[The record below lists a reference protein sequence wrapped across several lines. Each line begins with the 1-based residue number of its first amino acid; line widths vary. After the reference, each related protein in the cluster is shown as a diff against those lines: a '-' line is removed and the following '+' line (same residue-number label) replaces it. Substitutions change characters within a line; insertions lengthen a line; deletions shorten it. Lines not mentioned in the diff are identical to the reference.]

1 MNPEP
6 AFAAGVAVAL
16 GWYYVLAAVLN
27 LTVAWR
33 AWRRLIPQAAG
44 NDTSPKRKRGAR
56 PFPSLALRAG
66 VDGLI
71 SHRRWSRVLAAG
83 AWLTMAAIFGL
94 LAWRAWAGSPLE
106 VPPAV
111 KSALNA
117 VVAPLSVFS
126 GSLALLA
133 ILYLGRRFFVR
144 PAVALGGLNASLV
157 LLGASLADAQFARV
171 ALRPDNVPILVMA
184 YLLGFFTWLATSK
197 AVANDARRSGGQA
210 PAEQGQ
216 VQRRLVWPDLVYIEL
231 IAMVLVTAGLL
242 AWSQAVRAPLEPPA
256 NPALTPNPSKAPW
269 YFLGFQELLGF
280 FDPTVAG
287 VILPG
292 LIIAGLMS
300 IPYLDRGPRE
310 EKGDTPHLP
319 GPTSG
324 RCPPYGCF
332 AQMGTVPFFRGGYY
346 TIAQR
351 KPAYL
356 IFQFGFLQLWILLI
370 LVGTFMRGP
379 NWDFFGPYQSRDT
392 QKPAAAAQ
400 HTLSHCF
407 WVDALGRGLPQA
419 APGSGALA
427 RAAAILGRES
437 PGIAVLAVYFL
448 FLPPLL
454 GRTLLGR
461 LRRRMTFGRYAVLSL
476 LSLMMLAVPLKMILH
491 WTLHLSYVV
500 GIPEYNLNF

>member
-6 AFAAGVAVAL
+6 AFAAGVAVGL

-27 LTVAWR
+27 LIVAWR
-33 AWRRLIPQAAG
+33 ARRRLVPQAAG
-44 NDTSPKRKRGAR
+44 NDTSPKRKRGTR

-71 SHRRWSRVLAAG
+71 SDRRWSRVLATG
-83 AWLTMAAIFGL
+83 IWLTMAAIFGL
-94 LAWRAWAGSPLE
+94 LAWRAWTGSPLE

-117 VVAPLSVFS
+117 AVTPLSVFF
-126 GSLALLA
+126 GSLALLT

-144 PAVALGGLNASLV
+144 PAAALGGLNASLV

-171 ALRPDNVPILVMA
+171 ALRPDNVPILVMV

-210 PAEQGQ
+210 PVEQGQ
-216 VQRRLVWPDLVYIEL
+216 TQRRLVWPDLVYIEL

-300 IPYLDRGPRE
+300 IPYLDRSP
-310 EKGDTPHLP
+310 
-319 GPTSG
+319 
-324 RCPPYGCF
+324 
-332 AQMGTVPFFRGGYY
+332 RGGYY
-346 TIAQR
+346 SIAQR

-392 QKPAAAAQ
+392 QKPAAASQ
-400 HTLSHCF
+400 RTLSHYF
-407 WVDALGRGLPQA
+407 WVDALDRSMPQA
-419 APGSGALA
+419 APGSGTMA

-437 PGIAVLAVYFL
+437 PGIAVLTVYFL
-448 FLPPLL
+448 LLPPLL

-461 LRRRMTFGRYAVLSL
+461 LRRRTTFGRYAVLSF
-476 LSLMMLAVPLKMILH
+476 LSLMLLAVPLKMILH